1 MIWFIY
7 TPFTVRVGV
16 GWGGVGEDWRGPK
29 MEKRIQMR
37 RLLQESGWKIT
48 VAWNREV
55 AKEMNMRKW
64 FKGCFEG
71 RKYSICWYIRCWR
84 WENQKWLVF
93 GTPWQS
99 SRWDSALSLQGPSS
113 IPGILRELRSCKQ
126 WGVTKQKTNQKNQKD
141 LHCVMNALS
150 WSQPWPGLLADC
162 ECGSIP

>member
-7 TPFTVRVGV
+7 TPFTVRGR
-16 GWGGVGEDWRGPK
+16 GGGDWRGPK

-48 VAWNREV
+48 VASNREV

-71 RKYSICWYIRCWR
+71 RKYSVCWHIRCWR

-99 SRWDSALSLQGPSS
+99 SRWDSALSLQGLSS
-113 IPGILRELRSCKQ
+113 IPGQGTEVLQAVRCDQTRSKP
-126 WGVTKQKTNQKNQKD
+126 KNQND
-141 LHCVMNALS
+141 LHCVMNTLS
-150 WSQPWPGLLADC
+150 WSHPWSGLLADYKS
-162 ECGSIP
+162 GSIP